1 MATSIERGARR
12 LSIPA
17 GSLQY
22 YGGVPDDYTLL
33 MTNVGSRTRFIGCIA
48 DALVNQQSVVL
59 TYSPICLSGT
69 QLNEH
74 THTQPLNGPFVR
86 DYLGELAP
94 EETFTHSHP
103 REGRRRIHALTF
115 THHIKSSSNNTSC
128 LFVHIYVLFINLKK
142 II

>member
-1 MATSIERGARR
+1 LDIDDSEKVATSIERGARR

-59 TYSPICLSGT
+59 TYSPICLCDT

-74 THTQPLNGPFVR
+74 THTHNR
-86 DYLGELAP
+86 
-94 EETFTHSHP
+94 
-103 REGRRRIHALTF
+103 
-115 THHIKSSSNNTSC
+115 
-128 LFVHIYVLFINLKK
+128 
-142 II
+142 